1 MRAGRSTADA
11 LDGLAERLALE
22 EAAAVGSA
30 STDPAFIE
38 RFTREAQALARLQ
51 HPQIVTLHDFGRA
64 GGHRQIDDLADIVV
78 GEAAFLDALE
88 RGRALRPNTPSVY
101 PYIEQMRE
109 TEKMLLAAGSDAE
122 RERIR
127 ARLRDLEWWAVHLMN
142 SPGSYG
148 EGP

>member
-1 MRAGRSTADA
+1 MRRAFALALGAG
-11 LDGLAERLALE
+11 GLAGCATVYEPGPGNLAQYCAPDNAFRL
-22 EAAAVGSA
+22 GSE
-30 STDPAFIE
+30 S
-38 RFTREAQALARLQ
+38 
-51 HPQIVTLHDFGRA
+51 RA
-64 GGHRQIDDLADIVV
+64 YLGGCPK
-78 GEAAFLDALE
+78 GTEAAFLDALE